1 MSKIFTQK
9 SLILSSRTETPY
21 FELKTQTINYDS
33 SDPLI
38 KVLCFSVDPVMKFF
52 LAGAATYF
60 RKVNIGDIFNCFGLG
75 IVL

>member
-1 MSKIFTQK
+1 MPKNFTQK
-9 SLILSSRTETPY
+9 SLILRSRTEKPY
-21 FELKTQTINYDS
+21 FELKSQTINYNS

-52 LAGAATYF
+52 LAGAVTYF